1 MARAEANPTPAL
13 LTWARTSSGLAIDA
27 AAKRATVATERLAAW
42 EAGEQKPTFAQLRKL
57 AVIYKRPLAIFYL
70 LELPRQFEPMH
81 DFRRAAEPNG
91 LPQSPELTLEVRRAR
106 DRREW
111 ALELLRDIEEEP
123 PQIRIAGSLEHGQ
136 ENASAAVRD
145 SLGLSL
151 YGPSTCGL

>member
-91 LPQSPELTLEVRRAR
+91 LPQSPELTLEVRRAH
-106 DRREW
+106 DRRAW
-111 ALELLRDIEEEP
+111 ALELLSDIEEEP
-123 PQIRIAGSLEHGQ
+123 PRVRADISLDQSPEVAAATVRELLSVSLERQ
-136 ENASAAVRD
+136 
-145 SLGLSL
+145 
-151 YGPSTCGL
+151 ST